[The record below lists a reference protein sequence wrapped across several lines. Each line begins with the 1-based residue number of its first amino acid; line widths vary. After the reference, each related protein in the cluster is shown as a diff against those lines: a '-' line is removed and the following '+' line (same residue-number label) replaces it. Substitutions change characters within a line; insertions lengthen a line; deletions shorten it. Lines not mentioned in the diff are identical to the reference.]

1 MVLLLQTMS
10 RFLLLTLSALFF
22 DSSALTAQSTPHRPG
37 EFLVSLSTELERP
50 DFMHRIDPA
59 GSFEKISNL
68 LNIWLVRSNL
78 PEDEILE
85 WLRGQPEVRMA
96 QFNHVLENR
105 SDPVNSSQS
114 ILPDDPL
121 FLQQW
126 HLLNDGINGGV
137 PNADLDAEQAWEIT
151 SGGISP
157 AGDTIVIAVI
167 DGGIQASH
175 PDLAP
180 NLWRNWAEIPNNGA
194 DDDQNGFLDDFRGW
208 NHFAQNDQIQGNSTT
223 HGTPVSAI
231 LGAKG
236 NNGLGVTGVNW
247 NTRIMFV
254 AASGFESEVLAAFDY
269 IRRARQRYNQSS
281 GSKGAFVV
289 ALNCSW
295 GINYGQP
302 ADAPLWCAAY
312 DELGAEGILS
322 VASTANIP
330 VNVDEVGDLPTTCPS
345 EYLLGVTSL
354 NSSDEKAI
362 NAAWG
367 NQHVDLGAYGQ
378 NVFTA
383 SSAGG
388 YGTFSGTSYAAPQ
401 VTGAI
406 GLLYAAP
413 CPSLIALAKFNPAAA
428 ATWVKNLILGNVSPN
443 PALSGI
449 TVSDGRLNLYTV
461 LKSYENQCN
470 DCPAPF
476 ALKAEILGETTAK
489 LLWTSPLTTNEV
501 NLRWRIQGTD
511 VWTVMESVPDSII
524 LEGLSGCMSYE
535 FEVQSVCEQGLL
547 SAWSQPFLFQTQ
559 GCCTPPSFIWLE
571 SITDNGVKLGWESSS
586 DNNTYRLRL
595 REDGTM
601 SWLIFELNTNFWAIE
616 DLKACTQY
624 QVQVQARCEDWLT
637 DFSPVFNFTTK
648 GCGACNEVLYCS
660 AKANDATEEWIAS
673 VQIGDWLHV
682 SGAGGNGY
690 QNFGANLLSL
700 PELLAGSTAQIRV
713 SPGFSGLVS
722 KEYFRV
728 YVDFNQDGDFE
739 DDQELAFDPGYALE
753 GIAEGIIEVP
763 VTLSPGISRMR
774 VMMQF
779 TNPNDDP
786 PMPCTSFEFGQV
798 EDYCIGLRQ
807 DSVLSSIPGQDET
820 ILIRIY
826 PQPAVD
832 WIMLE
837 IPEEMHGKECSLK
850 VTNTC
855 GQTMDQ
861 QSTLLLQNTKM
872 YLDVS
877 SWSSGIY
884 VIQIRVGEKELR
896 GRFLK
901 I

>member
-1 MVLLLQTMS
+1 MLQTMS